1 MILVQK
7 AVRQRQI
14 VADKQGYVHDV
25 MDNSRKHLTNLMVD
39 LDAKPGLDDTVYQDI
54 MERYGFQKIN
64 ENGEKFANLYV
75 FNKMVIGGTI

>member
-7 AVRQRQI
+7 AVRQRQM
-14 VADKQGYVHDV
+14 VADKQGYVHEV
-25 MDNSRKHLTNLMVD
+25 M
-39 LDAKPGLDDTVYQDI
+39 DDTVYQDI
-54 MERYGFQKIN
+54 MERYGFRKIN